1 MHVMFSYRK
10 TFYIAVTLFWLVTMG
25 MLMQRHYG
33 TFHLSGR
40 FSGPVLQSSFT
51 PSDIS
56 EEQWMGVYLN
66 GEKIGYL
73 SRKISP
79 TPDGYTMD
87 EAFRVK
93 MIVMG
98 EEKDIETLLN
108 AALDRSLKLLLFTA
122 KLKADVDI
130 ELSGNVKGNDLYL
143 TINSS
148 GVKTTKEIH
157 LSKVPTLNGPA
168 ITGMLRGLKP
178 GDKISVPVFDPTLI
192 GVEDLELKVAAKE
205 KIMSLGKMQE
215 TYKVN
220 GNMKG
225 IEFSTWITESGE
237 VLREESP
244 MGFLLVKETKN
255 DALKIARPS
264 LDLISQAAVPFK
276 IKLPPDVSYL
286 KVRVT
291 GISFKG
297 LELDGG
303 RQKLT
308 GDVLEINKE
317 IIDKRLKTQN
327 TEFRGSAFDEYL
339 KDTIFIQ
346 SKDPQIKALAREIT
360 KDEKDTIIAARLIY
374 DWVYINIK
382 KVPTTSIPMAKDVLR
397 TKRGDCNEHTTLF
410 TALARAA
417 GIPAKIAVGLTYK
430 DGFFY
435 YHAWPEIYAGKWIAV
450 DPTLGQFPADAGHIR
465 LIAGDLDRQIQ
476 ILPVINKIH
485 IEGLEYR

>member
-1 MHVMFSYRK
+1 MFSYRK
-10 TFYIAVTLFWLVTMG
+10 AFYLTVTLFWLVTMG
-25 MLMQRHYG
+25 MLMQRHYK
-33 TFHLSGR
+33 TFHLLGR
-40 FSGPVLQSSFT
+40 FSGPDLRGSFT

-79 TPDGYTMD
+79 VQNGYTMD
-87 EAFRVK
+87 EDFRVK

-98 EEKDIETLLN
+98 KEKDIETLLN
-108 AALDRSLKLLLFTA
+108 ARLDKNLKLLSFTA
-122 KLKADVDI
+122 RLKADLDI
-130 ELSGNVKGNDLYL
+130 ELSGSVKGKELYF

-148 GVKTTKEIH
+148 GVKTTKEIN
-157 LSKVPTLNGPA
+157 LGKEPTLNGPA
-168 ITGMLRGLKP
+168 VTGMLRGLKP
-178 GDKISVPVFDPTLI
+178 GSRISVPVFDPSLM
-192 GVEDLELKVAAKE
+192 GVEDLELIVSAKE
-205 KIMSLGKMQE
+205 KIMSMGKIQE
-215 TYKVN
+215 AYKIS

-225 IEFSTWITESGE
+225 IEFTAWITERGE

-244 MGFLLVKETKN
+244 MGFLLIRETKE
-255 DALKIARPS
+255 DALRIARPS
-264 LDLISQAAVPFK
+264 LDLLLQAAVPFT

-286 KVRVT
+286 KVRLT

-297 LELDGG
+297 LDLGGG

-317 IIDKRLKTQN
+317 VIDTRLKTN
-327 TEFRGSAFDEYL
+327 SEIRGKAFDEYL
-339 KDTIFIQ
+339 NETTFIQ
-346 SKDPQIKALAREIT
+346 SKAPQIAGLAREII
-360 KDEKDTIIAARLIY
+360 KDEKDPLVAARLIY
-374 DWVYINIK
+374 DWVYKNIE
-382 KVPTTSIPMAKDVLR
+382 KVPTITIPMATDVLR
-397 TKRGDCNEHTTLF
+397 TKKGDCNEHTTLF

-430 DGFFY
+430 NSFFY
-435 YHAWPEIYAGKWIAV
+435 YHAWPEIYAGQWIAV

-465 LIAGDLDRQIQ
+465 LVTGDIDRQIQ
-476 ILPVINKIH
+476 VLPVINKIH